1 MFGQDWQGD
10 GRVLER
16 LEMEAFL
23 GLAAELHFGRTAERL
38 HVTTGRV
45 SQLIKKI
52 ERKVGAPLFERTN
65 RSVRLTPLGHRLYD
79 EVRPA
84 YEEIQAALAR
94 AVSSTRA
101 AAVEV
106 LRVGFMGAAAGQ
118 VAHQAGQMFSE
129 REPGW
134 RVRIREVQLSD
145 ALARLHEGEVDIL
158 ILALPIT
165 EPGIIVGPVLFSEA
179 RMLAVPAS
187 HALAR
192 RESVTLEDLADVA
205 LIRVSGALP
214 GGWLSDLWPDRT
226 PQGRPIAPGP
236 EVETFMEALQAVASG
251 TGAVIVG
258 EQVTR
263 FYVRPGIAYV
273 PITGTPRLD
282 RALVWLRSCSIPAI
296 RPFTATAL
304 EAARLLHPTTPAP

>member
-84 YEEIQAALAR
+84 YEEIQEALAR

-101 AAVEV
+101 AVVEV

-118 VAHQAGQMFSE
+118 VAHQAGAMFSE

-134 RVRIREVQLSD
+134 RVRIREVQLSG

-165 EPGIIVGPVLFSEA
+165 EPGIVVGPVLFSEA

-192 RESVTLEDLADVA
+192 RESVTPEDLADVA
-205 LIRVSGALP
+205 LVRVCGAPP

-226 PQGRPIAPGP
+226 PQGRPIPPGP

-282 RALVWLRSCSIPAI
+282 RALVWLRSCSVPAI

-304 EAARLLHPTTPAP
+304 EAARLLHPATPAP

>member
-1 MFGQDWQGD
+1 
-10 GRVLER
+10 
-16 LEMEAFL
+16 MEAFL

-118 VAHQAGQMFSE
+118 IAHQAGDMFPE

-134 RVRIREVQLSD
+134 RVRIREVQLVD
-145 ALARLHEGEVDIL
+145 ALARLREGDVDIL

-165 EPGIIVGPVLFSEA
+165 EPDIVVGPVLFSES
-179 RMLAVPAS
+179 RMLAVPVR

-192 RESVTLEDLADVA
+192 RDSVTMEDLADVA
-205 LIRVSGALP
+205 LVRVAGAPP
-214 GGWLSDLWPDRT
+214 GGWQSDLWPDRT

-263 FYVRPGIAYV
+263 FYIRPGIAYV

-282 RALVWLRSCSIPAI
+282 RAPVWLRSCNTPAI
-296 RPFTATAL
+296 RPFAATAL
-304 EAARLLHPTTPAP
+304 DAARLLYPGTG

>member
-1 MFGQDWQGD
+1 M
-10 GRVLER
+10 LER

-23 GLAAELHFGRTAERL
+23 GLAVELHFGRTAERL

-45 SQLIKKI
+45 SQLIKKL
-52 ERKVGAPLFERTN
+52 ERRVGAPLFERTN
-65 RSVRLTPLGHRLYD
+65 RSVRLTPLGQRLYD

-84 YEEIQAALAR
+84 YEEIQAAFAR

-101 AAVEV
+101 TVDT

-118 VAHQAGQMFSE
+118 IAHQAGDMFPE

-134 RVRIREVQLSD
+134 RVRIREVQLFN
-145 ALARLHEGEVDIL
+145 ALARLREGEVDVL
-158 ILALPIT
+158 ILALPIS
-165 EPGIIVGPVLFSEA
+165 EPDIVVGPVLFSEA
-179 RMLAVPAS
+179 RMLAVPAN

-192 RESVTLEDLADVA
+192 RESVTMEDLADVA
-205 LIRVSGALP
+205 LVRVAGTPPGA
-214 GGWLSDLWPDRT
+214 WLSELWPDRT

-236 EVETFMEALQAVASG
+236 EIETFMEALQVVASG

-263 FYVRPGIAYV
+263 FYTRPGIAYV
-273 PITGTPRLD
+273 PLTGIPRLD
-282 RALVWLRSCSIPAI
+282 RAPVWLKSYNSPAL
-296 RPFTATAL
+296 RPFVATAL
-304 EAARLLHPTTPAP
+304 ESARRLRLQEAAAGVYET